1 MSNYSPPNFEFAD
14 DSPIQKGRKHRRGR
28 GHATKSSSSSN
39 SRSNGGPSSPSLSAQ
54 LTGSKNTQTQYF
66 SADWDNVNISLNS
79 RNNDDHNSCAGSLT
93 YSASSSVQS
102 GMSSGGESSNDS
114 SFADIIKLI
123 DSEGEGSSEVK
134 AFMSA
139 RSEAASEFG
148 GTTASVRDGGSAVA
162 GWMQRVDARAKQQQQ
177 QKKQQQQQHNSS
189 GRGRNSNAA
198 NVALNY
204 SRDDSNDEDVKLE
217 TITG

>member
-1 MSNYSPPNFEFAD
+1 
-14 DSPIQKGRKHRRGR
+14 
-28 GHATKSSSSSN
+28 
-39 SRSNGGPSSPSLSAQ
+39 
-54 LTGSKNTQTQYF
+54 
-66 SADWDNVNISLNS
+66 
-79 RNNDDHNSCAGSLT
+79 
-93 YSASSSVQS
+93 
-102 GMSSGGESSNDS
+102 MSSGGESSNDS